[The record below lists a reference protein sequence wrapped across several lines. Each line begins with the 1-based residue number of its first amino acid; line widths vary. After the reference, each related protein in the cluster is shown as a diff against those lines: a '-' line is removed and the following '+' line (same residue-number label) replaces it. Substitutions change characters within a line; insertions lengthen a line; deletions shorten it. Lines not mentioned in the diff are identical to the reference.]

1 MHQRFT
7 AKINRSISETKCFSS
22 GLVMNGVGK
31 NKVQECS
38 MFWIKH
44 RAFVR
49 TVCDN
54 CPATQSWGSTR
65 SSSVSVTLS
74 ALASNTGCGART
86 KWKETERVPTGY
98 CINAHSHAD
107 GIVVLIKKL
116 QLCHLPRLGSLFRA
130 AEWPR
135 GLKFPPCGSRRL
147 LKMEEDRMQNTH
159 LLPLSS
165 GLFHD
170 YFILSDKSSLRK
182 SWCS

>member
-1 MHQRFT
+1 MKLNAFLL
-7 AKINRSISETKCFSS
+7 AWWWMV
-22 GLVMNGVGK
+22 LVRRI
-31 NKVQECS
+31 KVQECN

-116 QLCHLPRLGSLFRA
+116 QLCHLPRLCSLFRT

-135 GLKFPPCGSRRL
+135 GLKFPPAVHVACWRWRGIECKIHTSSPSHLDFSMIISYFLINSASGRVGVRRKL
-147 LKMEEDRMQNTH
+147 A
-159 LLPLSS
+159 
-165 GLFHD
+165 F
-170 YFILSDKSSLRK
+170 
-182 SWCS
+182 SWNG